1 MRQIYIKI
9 KKNIINSIPKK
20 FKKFTKEKK
29 NTKKMTRKR
38 HKLIIFLKN

>member
-20 FKKFTKEKK
+20 FKKFTKEKI
-29 NTKKMTRKR
+29 NTQKR